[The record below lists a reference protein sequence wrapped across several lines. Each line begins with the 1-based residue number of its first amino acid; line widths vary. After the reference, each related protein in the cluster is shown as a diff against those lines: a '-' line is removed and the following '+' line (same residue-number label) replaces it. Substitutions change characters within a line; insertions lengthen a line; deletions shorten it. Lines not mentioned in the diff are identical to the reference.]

1 MCNLDCFRGICARAE
16 SHSWSCLL
24 DKYFLLLLALLL
36 FPLFVGFFF
45 FTFFP
50 LQLGLN
56 LECMIRERVSARVS
70 VRSLGNEKPIELAN
84 HHCRRHRIW
93 QANLSAIHI
102 LMKQT
107 EIVCMLSA
115 PHSWGFF
122 SPASFIHLVFIF
134 FCSFLSFVSITPNYR
149 YIVGLLASNV
159 SIVWDK
165 ATKQQRQQKASID
178 TENEQK
184 SRSNTHTH
192 TKYAK

>member
-1 MCNLDCFRGICARAE
+1 MCVIVYFSCFQ
-16 SHSWSCLL
+16 
-24 DKYFLLLLALLL
+24 FVALLQRTTIVFKEGHYCCRKYSYYHGSL
-36 FPLFVGFFF
+36 LHSIPYMHVLVTQQHMHTLNEILLNDQTTKCAIQIVFVEFVRELKAIAEAASSINIFCCCWRCYCFHYSLVFFF

-115 PHSWGFF
+115 PHS
-122 SPASFIHLVFIF
+122 
-134 FCSFLSFVSITPNYR
+134 
-149 YIVGLLASNV
+149 
-159 SIVWDK
+159 
-165 ATKQQRQQKASID
+165 
-178 TENEQK
+178 
-184 SRSNTHTH
+184 
-192 TKYAK
+192 